1 MKTNSLM
8 FLLLLASRVIAQDI
22 HFSQFGKSPLNLN
35 PSYTGF
41 FDGDYRFSGI
51 HRNQWKSVTVPFK
64 TFSGSFDMKHSLAA
78 NENAWLGA
86 GLVLNSDKA
95 GDAGYGITQ
104 AGLNLS
110 YVTATGSS
118 NEHFISFGLQPS
130 FTQQSLNYS
139 KLTFDNQFDG
149 DVFNPGIP
157 VTEIFSNDKFV
168 YFDLAAGITY
178 LYRPSDRFHIGGG
191 FSMHHLMKPSYS
203 FYESSDAK
211 LPVKTSIDLRSS
223 IALSEKMFLL
233 PSVLFSSQEKFRET
247 VPGAQLK
254 FMMSEKPGRKINLYA
269 GLFAR
274 TGDALIPV
282 VGLDY
287 NELNLGI
294 SYDVNTSDLKRASNS
309 RGGYEVALT
318 YIITKVKPIGIK
330 PPCPVY

>member
-1 MKTNSLM
+1 MKIKSMIFCWMAAGMTQ
-8 FLLLLASRVIAQDI
+8 AQDI

-64 TFSGSFDMKHSLAA
+64 TFSGSFDMKHGISS

-95 GDAGYGITQ
+95 GDADFGITQ
-104 AGLNLS
+104 AGINFT
-110 YVTATGSS
+110 YVTCIGNS
-118 NEHFISFGLQPS
+118 NEHFTSFGIQPS
-130 FTQQSLNYS
+130 FTQQSLNYG

-149 DVFNPGIP
+149 DVFNSGIP
-157 VTEIFSNDKFV
+157 PAEIFSNDKFV
-168 YFDLAAGITY
+168 NFDLAVGLTY
-178 LYRPSDRFHIGGG
+178 LYKPSDRFYLGGG
-191 FSMHHLMKPSYS
+191 LSIHHLLKPSYS
-203 FYESSDAK
+203 FYESSDAR
-211 LPVKTSIDLRSS
+211 LPVKTSVDVRSS
-223 IALSEKMFLL
+223 IGITEKMFLM
-233 PSVLFSSQEKFRET
+233 PAILFSSQDKFRET
-247 VPGAQLK
+247 VPGVNLK
-254 FMMSEKPGRKINLYA
+254 FIMNEKPGRRINLYA

-274 TGDALIPV
+274 TGDALIPMI
-282 VGLDY
+282 GLDY

-309 RGGYEVALT
+309 RGGYEIALT

>member
-1 MKTNSLM
+1 MKPAYLIFVCLFIST
-8 FLLLLASRVIAQDI
+8 AYGQDI

-35 PSYTGF
+35 PAYSGF
-41 FDGDYRFSGI
+41 FEGDFRISGI
-51 HRNQWKSVTVPFK
+51 HRKQWKSVTVPFK
-64 TFSGSFDMKHSLAA
+64 TFSGSFDMKHGFASD
-78 NENAWLGA
+78 ENAWLGI

-95 GDAGYGITQ
+95 GDSDFGITQ
-104 AGLNLS
+104 TGINLS
-110 YVTATGSS
+110 YISGIGSS
-118 NEHFISFGLQPS
+118 GEHFAAFGLQPS
-130 FTQQSLNYS
+130 FTQQSLNYT
-139 KLTFDNQFDG
+139 KLTFDNQYDG
-149 DVFNPGIP
+149 DVYNPAISP
-157 VTEIFSNDKFV
+157 AEIFSNDKFV

-178 LYRPSDRFHIGGG
+178 LYKPTERFHIAGGI
-191 FSMHHLMKPSYS
+191 SIHHLLKPSYS

-223 IALSEKMFLL
+223 IGITDKMFLL
-233 PSVLFSSQEKFRET
+233 PAVLFSTQNKFHET
-247 VPGAQLK
+247 VPGANLK
-254 FMMSEKPGRKINLYA
+254 FIMNEKPGKKINLYA

-274 TGDALIPV
+274 TGDALIPM

-309 RGGYEVALT
+309 RGGYEIALT